1 MTASGLNTVYSLAAD
16 RPLPVLA
23 AIAAATLATVYASQ
37 YLGGLEPCQLCLY
50 QRWPWWA
57 VLAIAGA
64 GLWPMAAPRL
74 RRALTGLCGAI
85 LLAGAALAFF
95 HAGVEQGWWE
105 GLASCGGGSVP
116 ASLAEMQKSMNQPI
130 VRCDQPAWTLF
141 GVSMAGYNGLASL
154 VIGLWAVRMA
164 ATHRSRRRHG
174 LADG

>member
-1 MTASGLNTVYSLAAD
+1 MTALGRHPMQDLMGIQ
-16 RPLPVLA
+16 PLPVLA
-23 AIAAATLATVYASQ
+23 ALAAATLATAYASQ

-57 VLAIAGA
+57 VLAIAGV
-64 GLWPMAAPRL
+64 GLWPRFGHRF
-74 RRALTGLCGAI
+74 RRTLTGLCGAI

-116 ASLAEMQKSMNQPI
+116 GSLAEMQKMMNQPI

-141 GVSMAGYNGLASL
+141 GISMAGYNGLVSL
-154 VIGLWAVRMA
+154 LAGLWAVRTA
-164 ATHRSRRRHG
+164 AARRNPRRHG

>member
-1 MTASGLNTVYSLAAD
+1 MTASGRNIVHSLAAD

-23 AIAAATLATVYASQ
+23 ALAAATLAIAYASQ

-57 VLAIAGA
+57 VLAIAGT
-64 GLWPMAAPRL
+64 GLWPKTNDRL
-74 RRALTGLCGAI
+74 RRALTGLCGGI
-85 LLAGAALAFF
+85 LLGGAALAFF

-116 ASLAEMQKSMNQPI
+116 GSLAEMQKMLNQPI

-154 VIGLWAVRMA
+154 LIGGWAVRMA
-164 ATHRSRRRHG
+164 AARGKSRQQG